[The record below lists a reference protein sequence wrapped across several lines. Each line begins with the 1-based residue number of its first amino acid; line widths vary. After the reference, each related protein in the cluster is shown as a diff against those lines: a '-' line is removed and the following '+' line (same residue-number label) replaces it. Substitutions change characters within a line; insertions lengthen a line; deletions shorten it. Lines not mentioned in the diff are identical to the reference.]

1 MMLTDVR
8 RVEENH
14 ESLDA
19 SMRHLMAR
27 LGVVEARV
35 SALVAWRRSG
45 DPDPDDPYRGVYVS
59 EAHVDR
65 LLAPSVVPHRLL
77 GDAEVRLAQVEADAD
92 EAALAGAELRLRSF
106 ADGFGLDA
114 LGIEAMLIALAPDLD
129 PRFEKL
135 YGYLH
140 DDLTRRRASPSLVLE
155 LTGVSAFDMH
165 GRAAFLASSPLLRHG
180 VITLDAADRPLLT
193 RAMRVADRVV
203 DHLLGSNR
211 PELSVA
217 RLIPR
222 TAVRPSEESDGYARV
237 LDSGGHLYVRD
248 GALATGVAGVEAAGR
263 QALAIDLNLLRAD
276 DDAGAIVDGI
286 VLEARLRDLAV
297 VAGPVEVLAERQAWS
312 ALARLADD
320 ERPNIL
326 IGSGPWESRWSTAAR
341 LVVDAEGTTGVDRA
355 QLWRDAGAGELSD
368 HTSLAAFKV
377 TPDQADR
384 AVETARYNAIRHQ
397 RPMEVFD
404 VMRGARNLN
413 TTGLERLAR
422 RVVPSVSFNDLV
434 LPPSVA
440 ILVAEIELRA
450 RRRNEVSARFGLG
463 TGRADGKGVTALL
476 SGPPGTG
483 KTMAAEAVAGA
494 LGFDMYVVDLA
505 TVVDK
510 YIGETEKHLDR
521 VFREAEGVNGVLF
534 FDEAD
539 ALFGKRSEV
548 SDAKDR
554 YANLE
559 IAYLL
564 QRMET
569 FEGVTVLATNMG
581 ANLDEAFVRR
591 LDVVAELPAPD
602 ADARRQL
609 WDRALGHRLPR
620 ADDVDLDVLAERY
633 ELSGGHIRNVG
644 LLAAFLATEDAG
656 PVTMSHLLTALGR
669 EMRKAGRLFMPP
681 R

>member
-1 MMLTDVR
+1 
-8 RVEENH
+8 
-14 ESLDA
+14 
-19 SMRHLMAR
+19 
-27 LGVVEARV
+27 
-35 SALVAWRRSG
+35 
-45 DPDPDDPYRGVYVS
+45 
-59 EAHVDR
+59 
-65 LLAPSVVPHRLL
+65 
-77 GDAEVRLAQVEADAD
+77 
-92 EAALAGAELRLRSF
+92 
-106 ADGFGLDA
+106 
-114 LGIEAMLIALAPDLD
+114 
-129 PRFEKL
+129 
-135 YGYLH
+135 
-140 DDLTRRRASPSLVLE
+140 
-155 LTGVSAFDMH
+155 
-165 GRAAFLASSPLLRHG
+165 
-180 VITLDAADRPLLT
+180 
-193 RAMRVADRVV
+193 
-203 DHLLGSNR
+203 
-211 PELSVA
+211 
-217 RLIPR
+217 
-222 TAVRPSEESDGYARV
+222 
-237 LDSGGHLYVRD
+237 
-248 GALATGVAGVEAAGR
+248 
-263 QALAIDLNLLRAD
+263 
-276 DDAGAIVDGI
+276 
-286 VLEARLRDLAV
+286 
-297 VAGPVEVLAERQAWS
+297 
-312 ALARLADD
+312 
-320 ERPNIL
+320 
-326 IGSGPWESRWSTAAR
+326 
-341 LVVDAEGTTGVDRA
+341 
-355 QLWRDAGAGELSD
+355 
-368 HTSLAAFKV
+368 
-377 TPDQADR
+377 
-384 AVETARYNAIRHQ
+384 
-397 RPMEVFD
+397 MEVFD

-422 RVVPSVSFNDLV
+422 RVVPSVSFADLV

-494 LGFDMYVVDLA
+494 LGFDLYVVDLA

-609 WDRALGHRLPR
+609 WDRALGRRLPR
-620 ADDVDLDVLAERY
+620 SEDVNLEVLADRY

-644 LLAAFLATEDAG
+644 LLAAFLATEDGG
-656 PVTMSHLLTALGR
+656 PVTMDHLLTALGR
-669 EMRKAGRLFMPP
+669 EMRKAGRLYLPP
-681 R
+681 D